1 MKFVHTN
8 IVANDYRRLAEF
20 YKSVFGCVNHGP
32 TRNLKGVW
40 IEDGTGIKGAEIE
53 GVHLLLPGYGE
64 DGPTLEI
71 FQYNK
76 TVKGG
81 EKKINR
87 LGYAHIAFQVDNI
100 HDVIRKV
107 ILNGGSQVGKVTNK
121 EIENVGTISFVYV
134 YDPEGN
140 IIELQKWI

>member
-8 IVANDYRRLAEF
+8 IIANDYRLLVEF
-20 YKSVFGCVNHGP
+20 YKTVFNCIPLQP
-32 TRNLKGVW
+32 TRNLKGEW
-40 IEDGTGIKGAEIE
+40 IEEGTGIKGAEIE
-53 GVHLLLPGYGE
+53 GVHLLLPGYGD

-87 LGYAHIAFQVDNI
+87 LGLAHLAFHVDNI
-100 HDVIRKV
+100 HDVLRKV
-107 ILNGGSQVGKVTNK
+107 ILKGGGQIGKVTNK

-134 YDPEGN
+134 HDPEGN
-140 IIELQKWI
+140 IIELQNWI